1 MCAGICARCPYNH
14 TQLKHGGRAGGGGK
28 ETRNGAGVT
37 PVNTEKIKKVSLP
50 YTLFQ
55 KSQKIKKRF
64 IYEILGTKSID
75 IQCCMWYCVI
85 DKTQRRL
92 GIMKVG
98 YVRVSTEEQNT
109 IRQEILMK
117 ELGVEKIYIEKA
129 SGKSR
134 AGRPQLEAM
143 LDYVRE
149 GDVVIV
155 ESISRFARS
164 TKDLLSLIEQLKSKK
179 VAFVS
184 QKENIDTET
193 PQGQFMLTVF
203 GAMAQLERDQTLQR
217 QAEGIAA
224 AKAAGKYKGRK
235 PIAIDEGL
243 LKDVHASWYKN
254 EITTAHAIKRLGVS
268 RNTFYRRMWE
278 YEDEMGIPRKNG
290 SNA

>member
-1 MCAGICARCPYNH
+1 
-14 TQLKHGGRAGGGGK
+14 
-28 ETRNGAGVT
+28 
-37 PVNTEKIKKVSLP
+37 
-50 YTLFQ
+50 
-55 KSQKIKKRF
+55 
-64 IYEILGTKSID
+64 
-75 IQCCMWYCVI
+75 
-85 DKTQRRL
+85 
-92 GIMKVG
+92 MKVG
-98 YVRVSTEEQNT
+98 YIRVSTEEQNT